1 MAMRINAHDL
11 LLRLLSVALA
21 LLLWFAVAGQKN
33 AEISV
38 AAPIEF
44 RNMPA
49 GLELVG
55 TVPRAVEIWLRG
67 SPGMIQ
73 RLRPGEVYVPLDLS
87 GAEPGSRVVHLSSV
101 EIRVPYGVRIAAI
114 RPASFVLDMER
125 SVKRNVAVKAALAGQ
140 PARGYRVA
148 AVISQPPEITI
159 AGPESRLATLDGAA
173 TEPISVDRA
182 QMTFVRDVSLLPPD
196 VPLWIVDPK
205 PIHVT
210 VRIEREDEAK
220 H

>member
-1 MAMRINAHDL
+1 MRINAHDL

-33 AEISV
+33 AEIAV

-67 SPGMIQ
+67 SPGLIQ
-73 RLRPGEVYVPLDLS
+73 RLRPGEVYVPLDLT
-87 GAEPGSRVVHLSSV
+87 GAQAGSRVVHLASG

-125 SVKRNVAVKAALAGQ
+125 SVRRTVAVKPVLVGQ
-140 PARGYRVA
+140 PAPGHHVVA
-148 AVISQPPEITI
+148 VMSQPAEVTI
-159 AGPESRLATLDGAA
+159 AGPESRLATLDGIG
-173 TEPISVDRA
+173 TEPVSVDRA
-182 QMTFVRDVSLLPPD
+182 QMTLVRDVSLLPPD
-196 VPLWIVDPK
+196 VPLWLVDPQ
-205 PIHVT
+205 PVRVT
-210 VRIEREDEAK
+210 VRVERDDEAK